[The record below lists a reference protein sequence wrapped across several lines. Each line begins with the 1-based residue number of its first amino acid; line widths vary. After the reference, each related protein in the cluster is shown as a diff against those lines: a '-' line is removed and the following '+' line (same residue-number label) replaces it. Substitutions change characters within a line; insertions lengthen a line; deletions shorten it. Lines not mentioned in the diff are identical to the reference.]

1 MVKSIALF
9 GTSADPP
16 TIGHKKI
23 LEELSKI
30 YTFTIS
36 YVSNNPKKKHKE
48 GITIRSQLLK
58 TLIEDLDDY
67 KILFNQSI
75 TSKWAVE
82 SIKKCKKIYEID
94 NLDFVIGSDLIQ
106 DIFCWK
112 NFEKIIKEVSFFII
126 LREGYPVESN
136 TLKMLETYKVKFKI
150 STIKIP
156 ETSSSNFRLN
166 FNCSNLPSSLVDIV
180 RKNNL
185 YESTKL
191 VELSLCLGLFCDSFF
206 KSSKDNSS
214 GIFVISFCSLLSL
227 PIANKFF

>member
-1 MVKSIALF
+1 MGKSIALF

-16 TIGHKKI
+16 TIGHEKI
-23 LEELSKI
+23 LEGLSKI
-30 YTFTIS
+30 YAHTIC

-48 GITIRSQLLK
+48 DIAIRSQLLK

-67 KILFNQSI
+67 KILFNQSV

-136 TLKMLETYKVKFKI
+136 TLKMLETYNVKFKI
-150 STIKIP
+150 SSIKIP
-156 ETSSSNFRLN
+156 NISSSKFRLN
-166 FNCSNLPSSLVDIV
+166 FNYSNLPSSLIDFVK
-180 RKNNL
+180 KNNL
-185 YESTKL
+185 YEYTKL
-191 VELSLCLGLFCDSFF
+191 VE
-206 KSSKDNSS
+206 
-214 GIFVISFCSLLSL
+214 
-227 PIANKFF
+227 